1 MKTNPRFS
9 VNAAVP
15 KPRFL
20 LSSLLALAV
29 ALLAGA
35 ASGAE
40 IAYKNG
46 AWQWDDGSWEGGARP
61 GPADTALIPELPI
74 LKARFDSGRMQSNGL
89 MQNEEIQTLRFA
101 DLYGIS
107 VQGAAYT
114 LTLNGVV
121 CDDMF
126 PTSEDTAR
134 VATNRI
140 ATSTLALKGDEAEF
154 FVGTNH
160 VLLLDANT
168 LQKADEGVRFVK
180 TGAGTVLHAGQ
191 AWNPT
196 NTFWVKE
203 GTYVRSGK
211 SYPEFRSDIVVGG
224 AGKDAVLSVLPS
236 ADQALVQATTVIDI
250 REKGRLELPALGKYY
265 YLETLKIDHG
275 VLDGGGDTAFCM
287 SNQGATECGTEYT
300 LDGATVTNA
309 SLVVVCGGVLHLVA
323 ADIPSAIYGT
333 LQFNTGYDIDVPDGT
348 APVDFLVSGN
358 VVGSNRGIN
367 KTGAGTMLVR
377 CEDHIDTW
385 GGTAGRAFNVY
396 NGALFLESGDDG
408 IGMGTNNVVVAA
420 GATYGGVGRH
430 VGAPVNLR
438 GLWGNVTLN
447 GADGNRA
454 VFVPGR
460 IDPATGAIAPGT
472 YYMGDSEQTN
482 NVISTGYAELR
493 CHVDATGASC
503 LAVNG
508 RLELSATDRLA
519 IVGPAKIRPGT
530 YTLAR
535 FTNGFANRFAD
546 VTFNGAPI
554 TSAVGTVAYLD
565 AQGEPIAAASYDG
578 AGSIVLTVLDKGL
591 VIVIR

>member
-20 LSSLLALAV
+20 LSSLLVLAV

-35 ASGAE
+35 DSGDE
-40 IAYKNG
+40 IAYKNF
-46 AWQWDDGSWEGGARP
+46 AWQWDDGSWVGDKRP
-61 GPADTALIPELPI
+61 GAEDTALIPELPI
-74 LKARFDSGRMQSNGL
+74 LKQRYDAGTMQSNGL
-89 MQNEEIQTLRFA
+89 LQNEEIQTLHFA
-101 DLYGIS
+101 DLYGIK
-107 VQGAAYT
+107 VQGAYT
-114 LTLNGVV
+114 LTLNGIV

-126 PTSEDTAR
+126 PTSEDTAQ
-134 VATNRI
+134 VATNVI
-140 ATSTLALKGDEAEF
+140 ATTVLALKGDEAEF
-154 FVGTNH
+154 YVGSNH
-160 VLLLDANT
+160 VLRLDANT
-168 LQKADEGVRFVK
+168 LQKADEGVRLVK

-224 AGKDAVLSVLPS
+224 AGKDAILSVLPS
-236 ADQALVQATTVIDI
+236 ADQGLVQATTVIDI
-250 REKGRLELPALGKYY
+250 REKGRLELPALGQYY

-275 VLDGGGDTAFCM
+275 VLDGGGDTTFCM

-309 SLVVVCGGVLHLVA
+309 TLVVVWQGELTIVP
-323 ADIPSAIYGT
+323 ADIPSAIYGS
-333 LQFNTGYDIDVPDGT
+333 LSFNTGYDIDVPDGT

-367 KTGAGTMLVR
+367 KDGAGTMLIR

-472 YYMGDSEQTN
+472 YYMGNSEQTN

-519 IVGPAKIRPGT
+519 IVGPANIPAGT
-530 YTLAR
+530 YTLAT

-546 VTFNGAPI
+546 VTVNGVDL
-554 TSAVGTVAYLD
+554 SATKGSVAYLD
-565 AQGEPIAAASYDG
+565 AQGESISDANYDG
-578 AGSIVLTVLDKGL
+578 AGSIVYTMPETMTL
-591 VIVIR
+591 VVFR

>member
-1 MKTNPRFS
+1 M
-9 VNAAVP
+9 
-15 KPRFL
+15 
-20 LSSLLALAV
+20 
-29 ALLAGA
+29 
-35 ASGAE
+35 
-40 IAYKNG
+40 
-46 AWQWDDGSWEGGARP
+46 
-61 GPADTALIPELPI
+61 
-74 LKARFDSGRMQSNGL
+74 
-89 MQNEEIQTLRFA
+89 
-101 DLYGIS
+101 
-107 VQGAAYT
+107 
-114 LTLNGVV
+114 NGVV

-140 ATSTLALKGDEAEF
+140 ATSTLALKGAEAEF
-154 FVGTNH
+154 YVGTNH

-275 VLDGGGDTAFCM
+275 VLDGGDTAFCM
-287 SNQGATECGTEYT
+287 SNQGSTEWGTEYT
-300 LDGATVTNA
+300 LNGGTLTNGT
-309 SLVVVCGGVLHLVA
+309 LVVVWQGLLTLVP
-323 ADIPSAIYGT
+323 ADIPSAIYGS
-333 LQFNTGYDIDVPDGT
+333 LSFNTGYDIDVPDGA

-358 VVGSNRGIN
+358 VVGGNRGIH
-367 KTGAGTMLVR
+367 KAGAGTMLIR

-385 GGTAGRAFNVY
+385 GGTAGRPFEIKK
-396 NGALFLESGDDG
+396 GALFIESGDDG

-460 IDPATGAIAPGT
+460 IDTATGTIAPGT
-472 YYMGDSEQTN
+472 YYMGNAEQTN
-482 NVISTGYAELR
+482 NLISSGYAELR

-503 LAVNG
+503 LAVDG

-519 IVGPAKIRPGT
+519 IVGPAKIRAGT
-530 YTLAR
+530 YTLAT

-546 VTFNGAPI
+546 VTINGADI
-554 TSAVGTVAYLD
+554 TSAVGSVSYLD

-578 AGSIVLTVLDKGL
+578 AGSIVFTVHEKGT

>member
-1 MKTNPRFS
+1 MIVECAAKRHFS
-9 VNAAVP
+9 ITAAV
-15 KPRFL
+15 
-20 LSSLLALAV
+20 LATA
-29 ALLAGA
+29 ALLVTGF
-35 ASGAE
+35 ASTAE

-89 MQNEEIQTLRFA
+89 TQNEEIQTLRFA

-107 VQGAAYT
+107 VQGGYR
-114 LTLNGVV
+114 LTLNSIV

-126 PTSEDTAR
+126 PTPEDTAQT
-134 VATNRI
+134 ATNRV
-140 ATSTLALKGDEAEF
+140 AMTTLALKGAEAEF
-154 FVGTNH
+154 YVGTNH
-160 VLLLDANT
+160 VLRLDATT
-168 LQKADEGVRFVK
+168 LEKADEGVTIVK
-180 TGAGTVLHAGQ
+180 TGSGTVLHAGQ
-191 AWNPT
+191 TWNPT

-203 GTYVRSGK
+203 GTYVRSGVG
-211 SYPEFRSDIVVGG
+211 YPEFRSDVVVGG
-224 AGKDAVLSVLPS
+224 VGKDAVLTVLPS
-236 ADQALVQATTVIDI
+236 ASQTLMLSASALDI
-250 REKGRLELPALGKYY
+250 RAKGRVELPALGKYY
-265 YLETLKIDHG
+265 YQETLKIDHG

-287 SNQGATECGTEYT
+287 SNQGSTECGTEYT
-300 LDGATVTNA
+300 LDGGTLTNGT
-309 SLVVVCGGVLHLVA
+309 LVVVWQGLLTIVP
-323 ADIPSAIYGT
+323 ADIPSAIYGSLT
-333 LQFNTGYDIDVPDGT
+333 FNTGYDIDVPDGT

-358 VVGSNRGIN
+358 VAGGNRGIH
-367 KTGAGTMLVR
+367 KAGAGTMLIR

-385 GGTAGRAFNVY
+385 GGTAGRPFEIKK
-396 NGALFLESGDDG
+396 GALFIESGDDG

-472 YYMGDSEQTN
+472 YHMGNTEQTN

-493 CHVDATGASC
+493 CRVDATGASC
-503 LAVNG
+503 LAVDG

-519 IVGPAKIRPGT
+519 IVGPAKIRPGA
-530 YTLAR
+530 YTLAT

-546 VTFNGAPI
+546 VTVNGVDI
-554 TSAVGTVAYLD
+554 DSAKGSIAYRDASGERIVAT
-565 AQGEPIAAASYDG
+565 SYDG
-578 AGSIVLTVLDKGL
+578 AGSIVFTMPEMATVVLF
-591 VIVIR
+591 R

>member
-9 VNAAVP
+9 VEAAVR

-20 LSSLLALAV
+20 LSSLLAMAL
-29 ALLAGA
+29 ALLSGV

-46 AWQWDDGSWEGGARP
+46 AWQWDDASWEGGARP
-61 GPADTALIPELPI
+61 GPADTALIPELPT
-74 LKARFDSGRMQSNGL
+74 LKARFDSGRTQSNGL

-107 VQGAAYT
+107 VQGGYR
-114 LTLNGVV
+114 LTLNGIV

-126 PTSEDTAR
+126 PTPEDTAKI
-134 VATNRI
+134 ATNRV
-140 ATSTLALKGDEAEF
+140 AMTTLALKGAEAEIR
-154 FVGTNH
+154 VGTNH
-160 VLLLDANT
+160 VLRLDANT
-168 LQKADEGVRFVK
+168 LEKADEGVTIVK
-180 TGAGTVLHAGQ
+180 TGPGTVLHAGQ
-191 AWNPT
+191 TWNPT

-203 GTYVRSGK
+203 GTYVRSGVG
-211 SYPEFRSDIVVGG
+211 YPEFRSDVIVGG
-224 AGKDAVLSVLPS
+224 AGKDAVLTVLPS
-236 ADQALVQATTVIDI
+236 ASQTLMLSASALDI
-250 REKGRLELPALGKYY
+250 RAKGRVELPALGKYY

-275 VLDGGGDTAFCM
+275 VLDGGDTAFCM
-287 SNQGATECGTEYT
+287 SNQGSTEWGTEYT
-300 LDGATVTNA
+300 LNGGTLTNGT
-309 SLVVVCGGVLHLVA
+309 LVVVWQGLLTLVP
-323 ADIPSAIYGT
+323 ADIPSAIYGS
-333 LQFNTGYDIDVPDGT
+333 LSFNTGYDIDVPDGT

-358 VVGSNRGIN
+358 VAGGNRGIH
-367 KTGAGTMLVR
+367 KAGAGTMLIR

-430 VGAPVNLR
+430 VGAPVPNR
-438 GLWGNVTLN
+438 GLIGNVTLN
-447 GADGNRA
+447 GTSSARA
-454 VFVPGR
+454 SFVPGR

-472 YYMGDSEQTN
+472 YHMGNSEQTN
-482 NVISTGYAELR
+482 NLISTGYAELR
-493 CHVDATGASC
+493 CRVDATGASC
-503 LAVNG
+503 LAVDG

-519 IVGPAKIRPGT
+519 IVGPAKILPGT
-530 YTLAR
+530 YTLAT

-578 AGSIVLTVLDKGL
+578 AGSIVFTVHEKGT